1 MKIHFL
7 IYSLKGGGAQRV
19 MILLANYFAE
29 KNHDVSIITFTE
41 PNDFEPNN
49 NVNRILLH
57 GGNLRNHTLRSLKN
71 LFDLY
76 RHKSNRPH
84 VLIPFM
90 THGNFIGIVIGKIY
104 SIKTISSEH
113 INHLDRTDFVGNLT
127 RKYLYRFSDALT
139 VLTDFDKKFYK
150 KRGVRVKVMPNPSTF
165 EAFKEPSRHREK
177 VILAVGDLDR
187 YHHKGFDN
195 LIPIIAP
202 VLHKHPDW
210 TLRIV
215 GGGATGLEFLK
226 SLAET
231 YNISHQI
238 IFEEYS
244 TEVQ

>member
-41 PNDFEPNN
+41 HNDFEPNN

-104 SIKTISSEH
+104 SIKTI
-113 INHLDRTDFVGNLT
+113 
-127 RKYLYRFSDALT
+127 
-139 VLTDFDKKFYK
+139 
-150 KRGVRVKVMPNPSTF
+150 
-165 EAFKEPSRHREK
+165 
-177 VILAVGDLDR
+177 
-187 YHHKGFDN
+187 
-195 LIPIIAP
+195 
-202 VLHKHPDW
+202 
-210 TLRIV
+210 
-215 GGGATGLEFLK
+215 
-226 SLAET
+226 
-231 YNISHQI
+231 
-238 IFEEYS
+238 
-244 TEVQ
+244 